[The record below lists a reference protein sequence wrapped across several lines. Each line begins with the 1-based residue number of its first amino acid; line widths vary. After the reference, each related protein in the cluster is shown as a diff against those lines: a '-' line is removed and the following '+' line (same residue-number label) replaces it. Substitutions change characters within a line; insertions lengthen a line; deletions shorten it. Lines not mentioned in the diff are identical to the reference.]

1 MELLDR
7 KCRVIIINMARA
19 LMEKVDNMKDQMS
32 NRGRGMDTLRKNQ
45 GEVLKIKNIISET
58 RNVFNRLISTL
69 AMVKGK
75 MSEFEDA
82 LVKTSYTEI
91 QSEKRI

>member
-1 MELLDR
+1 
-7 KCRVIIINMARA
+7 MARA

>member
-45 GEVLKIKNIISET
+45 GKVLKIKNIISET

-91 QSEKRI
+91 

>member
-7 KCRVIIINMARA
+7 KCRVIIVNMARA